1 MIPKVKSKNEKAE
14 VGVSPCVP
22 VKRIYNMKTISAIC
36 VICGCFYFTGCA
48 STPPAVSPRPAAD
61 INTPTGMSAYLQR
74 QKLPALKTVDL
85 WESQFGS
92 GLKLTTAHYEIYTT
106 FLEPLTLSEV
116 PGFVESAYRG
126 YQNQLPTPIETST
139 PFTVYLFANRQQ
151 WEAFTIG
158 FTGPQA
164 PMYLKIKAG
173 AYYLNGACVAYNIG
187 LERTFSSLG
196 HEGWHQFN
204 SRLFKYRLP
213 SWLDEG
219 IAMQFEVSEYDG
231 GFFTF
236 KSDRNG
242 YRLGPLKKTFLKN
255 NVIPLKALIM
265 LNPGEV
271 VTEGDDAVGAF
282 YSQAYALVRFLR
294 EDEYGKRLPQY
305 QKLLFDG
312 LSGQWPLAERD
323 VRIAADRNIP
333 ITVGWNSAVGKML
346 FEHYIIDHE
355 SAVKKT
361 ESDREVIPFDKIE
374 KQYLTFCKKVVYH
387 VRLK

>member
-1 MIPKVKSKNEKAE
+1 MKIWAICGFLIVA
-14 VGVSPCVP
+14 VGVS
-22 VKRIYNMKTISAIC
+22 S
-36 VICGCFYFTGCA
+36 
-48 STPPAVSPRPAAD
+48 AAD
-61 INTPTGMSAYLQR
+61 INTPAGMSAYLKN
-74 QKLPALKTVDL
+74 QKLPPLKAVDL
-85 WESQFGS
+85 WESQFGT

-106 FLEPLTLSEV
+106 LLEPLMLSQV
-116 PGFVESAYRG
+116 PGFVESAYHG
-126 YQNQLPTPIETST
+126 YQNQLPKPIETST
-139 PFTVYLFANRQQ
+139 PFTVYLFASRQQ
-151 WEAFTIG
+151 WETFTIG

-187 LERTFSSLG
+187 LERTFSSIG

-219 IAMQFEVSEYDG
+219 IAMQFEIAEYEG

-236 KSDRNG
+236 NSERNG
-242 YRLGPLKKTFLKN
+242 YRLGPLKRTLLKN
-255 NVIPLKALIM
+255 NVIPLNALIK

-271 VTEGDDAVGAF
+271 VNEGDDAVAAF

-294 EDEYGKRLPQY
+294 EDDYGRRFPQY

-312 LSGQWPLAERD
+312 LNGQWPLTERD

-333 ITVGWNSAVGKML
+333 ITVGWNRDVGKML
-346 FEHYIIDHE
+346 FEHYIIDQE
-355 SAVKKT
+355 PAVKKI
-361 ESDREVIPFDKIE
+361 ESGLEDTTFEKIE
-374 KQYLTFCKKVVYH
+374 KKYLIFCRKIVYY
-387 VRLK
+387 VPVK

>member
-1 MIPKVKSKNEKAE
+1 M
-14 VGVSPCVP
+14 
-22 VKRIYNMKTISAIC
+22 T
-36 VICGCFYFTGCA
+36 
-48 STPPAVSPRPAAD
+48 
-61 INTPTGMSAYLQR
+61 AYLKR
-74 QKLPALKTVDL
+74 QKLPALKAIDL
-85 WESQFGS
+85 WENRFGT

-106 FLEPLTLSEV
+106 FLEPLMLSEV

-126 YQNQLPTPIETST
+126 YQNQLPNPIETST

-164 PMYLKIKAG
+164 PMYLKIRTG
-173 AYYLNGACVAYNIG
+173 AYYLNGACVTYNIG

-219 IAMQFEVSEYDG
+219 IAMQFEVAEYNG

-236 KSDRNG
+236 TPDRNI
-242 YRLGPLKKTFLKN
+242 YRLGPLKKTLLKN
-255 NVIPLKALIM
+255 NVIPLKALIT

-294 EDEYGKRLPQY
+294 EDDYGKHFPEY

-312 LSGQWPLAERD
+312 LNGQWPLAGQD
-323 VRIAADRNIP
+323 IRIAADRNIP

-346 FEHYIIDHE
+346 FEHYIIGPE
-355 SAVKKT
+355 STVKKK
-361 ESDREVIPFDKIE
+361 ESDPEGTSFDKIE
-374 KQYLTFCKKVVYH
+374 KKYLAFCRKITYYVQF
-387 VRLK
+387 R

>member
-1 MIPKVKSKNEKAE
+1 
-14 VGVSPCVP
+14 
-22 VKRIYNMKTISAIC
+22 
-36 VICGCFYFTGCA
+36 
-48 STPPAVSPRPAAD
+48 
-61 INTPTGMSAYLQR
+61 MSAYLQK
-74 QKLPALKTVDL
+74 QKLPPLKSVDL
-85 WESQFGS
+85 WESQFGT

-126 YQNQLPTPIETST
+126 YQNQLPRPIEIST
-139 PFTVYLFANRQQ
+139 PFTIYLFANRQQ
-151 WEAFTIG
+151 WEVFTAD

-164 PMYLKIKAG
+164 PLYLKIKAG

-187 LERTFSSLG
+187 LERTFSSIG

-219 IAMQFEVSEYDG
+219 IAMQFEVSEYNRG
-231 GFFTF
+231 LFTF

-242 YRLGPLKKTFLKN
+242 YRLGSLKRTILN
-255 NVIPLKALIM
+255 NKIIPLGTLIK

-271 VTEGDDAVGAF
+271 VTEGDDAVAAF
-282 YSQAYALVRFLR
+282 YSEAYALVRFLR
-294 EDEYGKRLPQY
+294 EDDYGKHFAQY
-305 QKLLFDG
+305 QKLLLDG
-312 LSGQWPLAERD
+312 LNGQWPLAERD
-323 VRIAADRNIP
+323 VTIAADRNIP

-346 FEHYIIDHE
+346 FEHYIIGDK

-361 ESDREVIPFDKIE
+361 ESDQADIPFDKIE
-374 KQYLTFCKKVVYH
+374 KQYLTFCRKIIYYVQIK
-387 VRLK
+387 

>member
-1 MIPKVKSKNEKAE
+1 
-14 VGVSPCVP
+14 
-22 VKRIYNMKTISAIC
+22 MKIFVIS
-36 VICGCFYFTGCA
+36 VICGCFYFAGCA
-48 STPPAVSPRPAAD
+48 AVPPAVSPRPVAAD
-61 INTPTGMSAYLQR
+61 INTPAGMADFLKNKR
-74 QKLPALKTVDL
+74 LPALKAVDL
-85 WESQFGS
+85 WESQFGT

-106 FLEPLTLSEV
+106 FLEPLMLSEV

-126 YQNQLPTPIETST
+126 YQNQLPRPIEIST

-151 WEAFTIG
+151 WEAFTMD
-158 FTGPQA
+158 FTGPHA
-164 PMYLKIKAG
+164 PVYLKIKAG

-187 LERTFSSLG
+187 LERTFSSIG

-219 IAMQFEVSEYDG
+219 IAMQFELAEYNG

-242 YRLGPLKKTFLKN
+242 YRLGPLKLTLLRN
-255 NVIPLKALIM
+255 NVMPLRAIIT

-271 VTEGDDAVGAF
+271 VTEGDEAIAAF

-294 EDEYGKRLPQY
+294 EDDYGKYFTKY

-312 LSGQWPLAERD
+312 LNGQWPLAQQD

-346 FEHYIIDHE
+346 FEHYIVGPEPIIGKAE
-355 SAVKKT
+355 SNVGGT
-361 ESDREVIPFDKIE
+361 PFDKIE
-374 KQYLTFCKKVVYH
+374 KKYLAFCRKITYH
-387 VRLK
+387 VQFR

>member
-1 MIPKVKSKNEKAE
+1 MSLRARRSLPA
-14 VGVSPCVP
+14 
-22 VKRIYNMKTISAIC
+22 
-36 VICGCFYFTGCA
+36 
-48 STPPAVSPRPAAD
+48 AVSTKAGNLFTLIVLVFIFAAGASAAASKSPAAD
-61 INTPTGMSAYLQR
+61 INTPTGMSAYLKNR
-74 QKLPALKTVDL
+74 QLPALKAIDL
-85 WESQFGS
+85 WESQFGT

-106 FLEPLTLSEV
+106 LLDPLMLSQV

-126 YQNQLPTPIETST
+126 YQSQLPKPIETSA

-151 WEAFTIG
+151 WEVFTIT

-164 PMYLKIKAG
+164 QMYLKIKTG

-187 LERTFSSLG
+187 RERTFSVIG

-219 IAMQFEVSEYDG
+219 IAMQFEIAEYDK
-231 GFFTF
+231 GFFVFTP
-236 KSDRNG
+236 DRNG
-242 YRLGPLKKTFLKN
+242 YRLSSLKQTFLKN
-255 NVIPLKALIM
+255 NVIPLKALIT

-271 VTEGDDAVGAF
+271 VTESDDAVAAF

-294 EDEYGKRLPQY
+294 EDDYGKHLAKY

-312 LSGQWPLAERD
+312 LNGQWPLTEQD

-333 ITVGWNSAVGKML
+333 LSVGWNSAVGKML
-346 FEHYIIDHE
+346 FEYYIAGQE
-355 SAVKKT
+355 LTVKKN
-361 ESDREVIPFDKIE
+361 ESGREDAPFYKIE
-374 KQYLTFCKKVVYH
+374 KEYLTFCRKIVYP
-387 VRLK
+387 VQLK

>member
-1 MIPKVKSKNEKAE
+1 MNDIKII
-14 VGVSPCVP
+14 CVIC
-22 VKRIYNMKTISAIC
+22 VIC
-36 VICGCFYFTGCA
+36 VICGCGYFSGA
-48 STPPAVSPRPAAD
+48 SYAAD
-61 INTPTGMSAYLQR
+61 INTPAGMTAYLQR
-74 QKLPALKTVDL
+74 QKLPALKSIDL
-85 WESQFGS
+85 WESQFGT

-106 FLEPLTLSEV
+106 FLEPLTLSEI

-126 YQNQLPTPIETST
+126 YQNQLPNPIETSA

-151 WEAFTIG
+151 WEVFTIG

-164 PMYLKIKAG
+164 PMYLKIRAG
-173 AYYLNGACVAYNIG
+173 AYYLNGACVTYNIG

-219 IAMQFEVSEYDG
+219 IAMQFEIASYNG

-236 KSDRNG
+236 ESDRNG
-242 YRLGPLKKTFLKN
+242 YRLGSLKKTFLKN
-255 NVIPLKALIM
+255 NVIPLSALVT

-271 VTEGDDAVGAF
+271 VGEGDDAVAAF

-294 EDEYGKRLPQY
+294 ESNYGEHLAKY

-312 LSGQWPLAERD
+312 LNGQWPLAEQY

-333 ITVGWNSAVGKML
+333 ITVSWNSAVGKLL
-346 FEHYIIDHE
+346 FEHYIAGQE
-355 SAVKKT
+355 LTVKKT
-361 ESDREVIPFDKIE
+361 EPGRDVAPFYKIE
-374 KQYLTFCKKVVYH
+374 KEYLAFCRKITYPVQVK
-387 VRLK
+387 

>member
-1 MIPKVKSKNEKAE
+1 MMPKVKTKKEKSNHKGRCQS
-14 VGVSPCVP
+14 VFKSVSVCV
-22 VKRIYNMKTISAIC
+22 IS
-36 VICGCFYFTGCA
+36 VICGCFCFVG
-48 STPPAVSPRPAAD
+48 VSSAAD
-61 INTPTGMSAYLQR
+61 INTPAGMTAYLKN
-74 QKLPALKTVDL
+74 QKLPPLKSIDL
-85 WESQFGS
+85 WESRFGT

-106 FLEPLTLSEV
+106 LLEPLMLSQV

-126 YQNQLPTPIETST
+126 YQNQLPKPIETSA

-151 WEAFTIG
+151 WEVFTTD

-164 PMYLKIKAG
+164 PLYLQIKAG

-187 LERTFSSLG
+187 RERTFSSIG

-219 IAMQFEVSEYDG
+219 IAMQFEITEYDR

-236 KSDRNG
+236 TPDRNG
-242 YRLGPLKKTFLKN
+242 YRLASLKKTFLNN
-255 NVIPLKALIM
+255 NVIPLKVLIT

-271 VTEGDDAVGAF
+271 VTEGDNAVGAF
-282 YSQAYALVRFLR
+282 YSQTYALVRFLR
-294 EDEYGKRLPQY
+294 EDDYGRHLLEY

-312 LSGQWPLAERD
+312 LNGQWPLAEQD

-333 ITVGWNSAVGKML
+333 LTVNWNSAIGKIL
-346 FEHYIIDHE
+346 FERYIAGNE
-355 SAVKKT
+355 SPAKKT
-361 ESDREVIPFDKIE
+361 ESGPENTPFDKIE
-374 KQYLTFCKKVVYH
+374 KQYLTFCKKIIYSVQ
-387 VRLK
+387 LKN

>member
-1 MIPKVKSKNEKAE
+1 
-14 VGVSPCVP
+14 
-22 VKRIYNMKTISAIC
+22 
-36 VICGCFYFTGCA
+36 
-48 STPPAVSPRPAAD
+48 
-61 INTPTGMSAYLQR
+61 MSAYLKNKQ
-74 QKLPALKTVDL
+74 LPALKAIDL
-85 WESQFGS
+85 WESQFGT

-106 FLEPLTLSEV
+106 LLEPLTLSEV

-126 YQNQLPTPIETST
+126 YQNQLPKPIETSA

-187 LERTFSSLG
+187 LERTFSSIG

-219 IAMQFEVSEYDG
+219 IAMQFEIAEYDK
-231 GFFTF
+231 GFFVFTPG
-236 KSDRNG
+236 RNG

-255 NVIPLKALIM
+255 NIIPLKALIT

-294 EDEYGKRLPQY
+294 EDDYGKHLAKY

-312 LSGQWPLAERD
+312 LNGQWPLAEQD
-323 VRIAADRNIP
+323 ARIAADRNIP
-333 ITVGWNSAVGKML
+333 ITVGWNSAVGKIL
-346 FEHYIIDHE
+346 FERYIAGQE
-355 SAVKKT
+355 LTVKKT
-361 ESDREVIPFDKIE
+361 ESGREDAPFYKIE
-374 KQYLTFCKKVVYH
+374 KEYLSFCRKIIYP
-387 VRLK
+387 VRFK